1 MQSETLSDEGRA
13 ARRRMRGDVCGDGGG
28 LGLAPLLVLPR
39 GDATAAAL
47 LPFRSVPLSLSL
59 RCDRLAPLVPLAPEE
74 GEGFMCH
81 LFADNTRSQT
91 AQSPF
96 PLSHFGPGKVV
107 DLKIECNIM
116 VDVQM
121 VKMPLLPRLLTLFT
135 CHSAVPAAFTST
147 LFVERI

>member
-1 MQSETLSDEGRA
+1 MRDVRRGGGCVAMSVATAEASASLPSSCCHAEM
-13 ARRRMRGDVCGDGGG
+13 RRR
-28 LGLAPLLVLPR
+28 LLSSPSAP
-39 GDATAAAL
+39 
-47 LPFRSVPLSLSL
+47 SLSLSL

-121 VKMPLLPRLLTLFT
+121 VKMPLLPRLLTLI
-135 CHSAVPAAFTST
+135 HLPLRSTSCVHFYP
-147 LFVERI
+147 LC

>member
-1 MQSETLSDEGRA
+1 MS
-13 ARRRMRGDVCGDGGG
+13 V
-28 LGLAPLLVLPR
+28 
-39 GDATAAAL
+39 ATAEASASLPSSCCHAEMQRRL
-47 LPFRSVPLSLSL
+47 LSSLSAPSLSLSLSLSL

-121 VKMPLLPRLLTLFT
+121 VKMPLLPRLLTLI
-135 CHSAVPAAFTST
+135 HLPLRSTSCVHFYP
-147 LFVERI
+147 LC